1 MIGIVGSSGQLGS
14 ALIRVL
20 PGAIPLPRSVLD
32 LSKPNQLR
40 TGLEEIHCDTLINC
54 AAYTAVDR
62 AETDESAARLVNAE
76 SVGVMAAWAQERST
90 RFVTIST
97 DYVFDGLKGRPYVE
111 SDETNPMTAYGRT
124 KLAGEQLALAANP
137 DCLILRT
144 AWLMSGT
151 HRNFISTI
159 LGLAKDGPVSVVDD
173 QRGSP
178 TFAND
183 LAIHTVRLLESQAS
197 GIVHATNQ
205 GSTTWFGLARAAA
218 VLAGIDPERIQAC
231 STEEFPRP
239 ARRPA
244 NSVLVSERYAG
255 VEPMPPWKASLPEVV
270 AGVLSWN

>member
-14 ALIRVL
+14 ALMGLL

-32 LSKPNQLR
+32 LSKPGQLR
-40 TGLEEIHCDTLINC
+40 IALEEIRCDTLINC

-62 AETDESAARLVNAE
+62 AETDEPAARSVNAE
-76 SVGVMAAWAQERST
+76 SVEVMASWAQERNT
-90 RFVTIST
+90 RFVTYST

-111 SDETNPMTAYGRT
+111 SDETNPVTAYGRT

-159 LGLAKDGPVSVVDD
+159 LRLAKDGSVSVVDD

-183 LAIHTVRLLESQAS
+183 LAIHTVRLLEAQAS

-218 VLAGIDPERIQAC
+218 ALAEIDPERIQPC

-244 NSVLVSERYAG
+244 NSVLVSERYTQM
-255 VEPMPPWKASLPEVV
+255 ESMPFWEASLRDAVE
-270 AGVLSWN
+270 GVLSWM